1 MTEPG
6 VPAPAETVADD
17 TVADETVADDAM
29 ADDDAADD
37 ARARTADSPGAR
49 RTHPLTRPTAPMAL
63 VSLAV
68 VGVDQLT
75 KWIAQ
80 RELADG
86 RSVHVVGSLLELT
99 LTYNSGMAFSR
110 GRGLGPVI
118 GVVALVIV
126 VVLLAS
132 MRRESSR
139 LGRVALAAVIG
150 GAIGNLLDRTFRAGD
165 GFLGGSVVDF
175 LQLPHWPVFNVADMA
190 VTLGGLTLVL
200 GAWRAGR
207 TRRPAQ

>member
-6 VPAPAETVADD
+6 VPAPAPAPRAAAHRPPVGMVA
-17 TVADETVADDAM
+17 VA
-29 ADDDAADD
+29 
-37 ARARTADSPGAR
+37 
-49 RTHPLTRPTAPMAL
+49 
-63 VSLAV
+63 LAV

-75 KWIAQ
+75 KWWAQ
-80 RELADG
+80 RGLDDG
-86 RSVHVVGSLLELT
+86 RSVELLGPLLKLT

-118 GVVALVIV
+118 GVVALVVI

-132 MRRESSR
+132 LRRESSR
-139 LGRVALAAVIG
+139 LGQLALAAVIG
-150 GAIGNLLDRTFRAGD
+150 GAAGNILDRIFRAGD
-165 GFLGGSVVDF
+165 GFMGGSVVDF

-200 GAWRAGR
+200 GAWRTGR
-207 TRRPAQ
+207 AARQPSRSTSAP